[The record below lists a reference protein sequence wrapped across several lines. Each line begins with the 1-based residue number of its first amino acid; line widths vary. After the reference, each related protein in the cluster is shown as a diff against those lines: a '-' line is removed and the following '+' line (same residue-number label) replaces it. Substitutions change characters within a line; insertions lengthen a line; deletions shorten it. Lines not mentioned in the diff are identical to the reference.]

1 MLKKWISVA
10 LKFAVSGLLI
20 WFLIDSIDIA
30 AARDRLFEV
39 APAMLGLAV
48 AVLVV
53 QIIISVVRWGTVLS
67 ALEAELPFVTALR
80 IFMIGAF
87 FNQTLPSSVGGD
99 GVRMYM
105 AHRAGLKLGAAVNGV
120 MLERA
125 AVVAALVL
133 VVLALQPYLL
143 SRVGDEVAA
152 WLVPAALLFAVAIA
166 SAIVFL
172 SFLDRLPESLHRWRL
187 VRGLAVLAGDT
198 RRVFLHPGHAFKAL
212 AWSVLGHVNVTLC
225 VYVLA
230 LGLSLDVTMME
241 CLALFPPVLLVTTLP
256 ISIAGW
262 GVREGAMVAAFGL
275 IGVPSEGALVLSLL
289 FGLVGMAVSLPG
301 GIVWLTSGERR
312 RDIAI
317 PEVAEAAAEG
327 GEEGA

>member
-1 MLKKWISVA
+1 MIKKWLPLA

-20 WFLIDSIDIA
+20 WFLLDSIDLA
-30 AARDRLFEV
+30 AARDRLVEV
-39 APAMLGLAV
+39 APGMLVLAV

-53 QIIISVVRWGTVLS
+53 QIVISVVRWGVVLD
-67 ALEAELPFVTALR
+67 ALEARLTFVTALR

-105 AHRAGLKLGAAVNGV
+105 AHRAGLKLGAAINGV

-152 WLVPAALLFAVAIA
+152 WLVPAALLFAAVMIA
-166 SAIVFL
+166 GILFL
-172 SFLDRLPESLHRWRL
+172 SFLDRLPVSLHRWRV
-187 VRGLAVLAGDT
+187 VRGLAILAGDT
-198 RRVFLHPGHAFKAL
+198 RRVFLAPGRAFKVL
-212 AWSVLGHVNVTLC
+212 AWSVLGHANVTLC

-230 LGLSLDVTMME
+230 LGLKLDVTLME

-275 IGVPSEGALVLSLL
+275 VGVPSEGALVLSLL
-289 FGLVGMAVSLPG
+289 FGLVAMAVSLPG
-301 GIVWLTSGERR
+301 GIVWLRSGERR
-312 RDIAI
+312 RDIFV
-317 PEVAEAAAEG
+317 PVVAES
-327 GEEGA
+327 EE

>member
-10 LKFAVSGLLI
+10 LKLAVSGLLI
-20 WFLIDSIDIA
+20 GVLLDNTDLA

-39 APAMLGLAV
+39 APAMLVLAV
-48 AVLVV
+48 VVLVV
-53 QIIISVVRWGTVLS
+53 QIIISVVRWRTVLD
-67 ALEAELPFVTALR
+67 ALEATLPFVSAVR

-125 AVVAALVL
+125 AVVAALAL
-133 VVLALQPYLL
+133 VVLAVQPYLAL
-143 SRVGDEVAA
+143 RVGDKVAA
-152 WLVPAALLFAVAIA
+152 WLVPAAFLFAAAIA
-166 SAIVFL
+166 AAILFL
-172 SFLDRLPESLHRWRL
+172 SFLDRLPESLHRWRP

-198 RRVFLHPGHAFKAL
+198 RRVFLHPGHAFKVL
-212 AWSVLGHVNVTLC
+212 AWSALGHVNVTLC

-230 LGLSLDVTMME
+230 LGLNLNVTLME

-262 GVREGAMVAAFGL
+262 GVREYAMMKAFSL
-275 IGVPSEGALVLSLL
+275 VGVPSEGALVLSLL
-289 FGLVGMAVSLPG
+289 FGLVAMAVSLPG

-312 RDIAI
+312 GGISIPAI
-317 PEVAEAAAEG
+317 PDAAAESG
-327 GEEGA
+327 DKKT

>member
-1 MLKKWISVA
+1 MLKRWLSVA

-20 WFLIDSIDIA
+20 WFLLGTIDLVA
-30 AARDRLFEV
+30 AQARLVEV
-39 APAMLGLAV
+39 APAMLGLSL

-53 QIIISVVRWGTVLS
+53 QILISVVRWGAVLD
-67 ALEAELPFVTALR
+67 ALEASLPFMTALR
-80 IFMIGAF
+80 LFMIGAF

-105 AHRAGLKLGAAVNGV
+105 AHRAGLKLGAAINGV

-133 VVLALQPYLL
+133 VVLAAQPYLV

-152 WLVPAALLFAVAIA
+152 WLVPAALLFAAAIA
-166 SAIVFL
+166 AAIVFL
-172 SFLDRLPESLHRWRL
+172 SFLDRLPASLHRWRL
-187 VRGLAVLAGDT
+187 VRGLAILAGDT
-198 RRVFLHPGHAFKAL
+198 RRVFLRPGHAFRVL
-212 AWSVLGHVNVTLC
+212 GWSVLGHVNVTLC

-230 LGLSLDVTMME
+230 LGLKLDVTLME

-275 IGVPSEGALVLSLL
+275 VGVPSEGALVLSLL
-289 FGLVGMAVSLPG
+289 FGLVAMAVSLPG
-301 GIVWLTSGERR
+301 GLVWLRSGERR
-312 RDIAI
+312 SNI
-317 PEVAEAAAEG
+317 PVPAVAEAAVE
-327 GEEGA
+327 GEE